1 MQAPQGIETSPEST
15 AASTR
20 RGQVFTLLLWVLVAT
35 LYFASPFLLV
45 VLGWFQEP
53 FSDLGGGDRVS
64 HRVHE
69 ILFGVTFAQ
78 VMAGAISQLL
88 RPRQWSAGMLQTLIA
103 IAAFVVVLAAVD
115 RREWL
120 GVLFLSLAVGAAWL
134 HPAGR
139 GLWRGRWQPSLFLLL
154 LAVAGIMP
162 WVSVAEANL
171 VKADLGAADHLTH
184 WGGVATFAVVQLLLS
199 FLAAMRPPGFR
210 LVAASVGTAGLI
222 YFAASQLFPFDASAE
237 PLAFSPWL
245 LLWSLAWIAI
255 PFLGERKGPTVGW
268 PRLVRGGVAG
278 LGFLILIMGGT
289 IAAADE
295 QSNIPHGLAIEY
307 TAADR
312 LTCLECH
319 ATRLKGATVIPHDVG
334 QTCDGDCWDDRK
346 DCMGCH
352 RYDPSLI
359 ASASLPVIE
368 TTTGLSQSGIR
379 QGGIGLL
386 PEQVLALR
394 RYDR

>member
-1 MQAPQGIETSPEST
+1 MQAPQGIETSLGST
-15 AASTR
+15 AGSNR
-20 RGQVFTLLLWVLVAT
+20 RGQVFTLLLWGLVAT
-35 LYFASPFLLV
+35 LYFTSPFLLV

-103 IAAFVVVLAAVD
+103 IAAFVLVLAAVG

-120 GVLFLSLAVGAAWL
+120 GVLFLSLAGAAAWL

-139 GLWRGRWQPSLFLLL
+139 ELWRGRWRPSPFLLV
-154 LAVAGIMP
+154 LAVAGVMP

-171 VKADLGAADHLTH
+171 LKAQLEAADHLTH
-184 WGGVATFAVVQLLLS
+184 WGGVATFAVVQLLLA

-210 LVAASVGTAGLI
+210 LVAASVGAAGLI

-237 PLAFSPWL
+237 PLTFSPWL
-245 LLWSLAWIAI
+245 LLWSLAWMAI
-255 PFLGERKGPTVGW
+255 PFLPEEKRRRVGW
-268 PRLVRGGVAG
+268 PRLVRGGLAG
-278 LGFLILIMGGT
+278 LGLMILILGGT
-289 IAAADE
+289 IAGADE
-295 QSNIPHGLAIEY
+295 ESNIPHGLSVDY

-319 ATRLKGATVIPHDVG
+319 ATALKGATVIPHELGRICEGDV
-334 QTCDGDCWDDRK
+334 CWDGRS

-359 ASASLPVIE
+359 AAASLPVME
-368 TTTGLSQSGIR
+368 TTTGVR

-386 PEQVLALR
+386 ADQVLALR
-394 RYDR
+394 RYGR